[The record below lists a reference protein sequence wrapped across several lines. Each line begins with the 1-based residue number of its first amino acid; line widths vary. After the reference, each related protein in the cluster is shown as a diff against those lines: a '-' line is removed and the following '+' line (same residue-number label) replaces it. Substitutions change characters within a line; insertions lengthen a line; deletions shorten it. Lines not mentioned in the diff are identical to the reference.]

1 MDRPASTKEGEI
13 MEKIDIYELLPDK
26 TKDKIAEEISKTLD
40 ANSIDCSA
48 FIWDINCKILE
59 INEDL

>member
-1 MDRPASTKEGEI
+1 
-13 MEKIDIYELLPDK
+13 MEKIDIYKLLPDK

>member
-1 MDRPASTKEGEI
+1 MI
-13 MEKIDIYELLPDK
+13 KIDIYKLLPDK

-40 ANSIDCSA
+40 ANNIDCSA
-48 FIWDINCKILE
+48 FTWDISCDVLE